1 MNKEKKNYFWS
12 VYVCVVFLLIVAL
25 VIYNVNIRKTEVVS
39 ESETTMEKSAFAEPA
54 LTEQVAKEKT
64 TNPYEEEY
72 MQLSAEF
79 EKLKERNTELE
90 KKCEEG
96 KKILEPLQGYK
107 SQVDKVSSLYEPM
120 LQFGVDNFVAQYD
133 QSGVEWMQNENKLV
147 NAVAEASKYTPW
159 AITVNIVALCSIDNT
174 QTYYASM
181 VETNNEISMAYQP
194 LIVDTKACL
203 EELDARIDFYEDLT
217 DTYTGEEAYR
227 NLVLLDYIQDGKE
240 ICLDTYMEEASQNL
254 YILAKQFKASGEVY
268 SSIYLDDAMAVEY
281 TRKHNEILSL
291 INGVGMGE
299 KAEAVSTEKMG
310 SYMIPI
316 LTAGKKAADTINTLP
331 KVPMRNNAFDN
342 LYPSQMGGHSGQRI
356 HYCQID
362 GDIILVN
369 GDTIHVYYAG
379 GYPYYINGYYIY
391 DGRVLNGNPNSN
403 VDVMIEEGLYM
414 KGIGDGDRAW
424 ADEFYDHYLNLCDA
438 MGTVQQ

>member
-1 MNKEKKNYFWS
+1 MNKEKKNYFWP
-12 VYVCVVFLLIVAL
+12 VYASLVLLLFVAL
-25 VIYNVNIRKTEVVS
+25 VIYNVKISKTEVVS
-39 ESETTMEKSAFAEPA
+39 ESETITEASALAESA
-54 LTEQVAKEKT
+54 LTEQVATEKPA
-64 TNPYEEEY
+64 NPYEEEY
-72 MQLSAEF
+72 VQLSAEF
-79 EKLKERNTELE
+79 EKLKERNSELK

-96 KKILEPLQGYK
+96 KKLLDPLQEYK
-107 SQVDKVSSLYEPM
+107 SQVDTVSSLYGPM
-120 LQFGVDNFVAQYD
+120 VQFGVDNFVAKYD

-174 QTYYASM
+174 QTYYAAM

-217 DTYTGEEAYR
+217 DTYTGEEAYK

-240 ICLDTYMEEASQNL
+240 ICLDTYLEEASQNL

-281 TRKHNEILSL
+281 INKHNEILSL
-291 INGVGMGE
+291 IDYVGMGE

-316 LTAGKKAADTINTLP
+316 LEAGKKAADTINTLP
-331 KVPMRNNAFDN
+331 KVPMRNNSHDI
-342 LYPSQMGGHSGQRI
+342 LYSTQLRGNKGQYV
-356 HYCQID
+356 HYCQIG

-369 GDTIHVYYAG
+369 GDTIHVYYAAG
-379 GYPYYINGYYIY
+379 NPYYINGYYIY

-403 VDVMIEEGLYM
+403 AEVMMEEGLYM
-414 KGIGDGDRAW
+414 KGVGGREW
-424 ADEFYDHYLNLCDA
+424 ADGFYDHYLNLCDA
-438 MGTVQQ
+438 MGTVQ